1 MSLRPVTACIASSAR
16 CQLRTKVSVT
26 AIRRRKANI
35 QRQKDLRE
43 QRLPADFNP
52 IVGKPTAF
60 TSGLLTPDKIWTNAS
75 INPEM
80 TGSSEVVEE
89 EADTSQVQA
98 KPSDALYFSKQQ
110 LSKVQQAVLQASLN
124 REQANPA
131 PVATSLL
138 PPAKE
143 DTSTSKP
150 GSLWNQGRAADLQ
163 QRNAQKT
170 QASSRIVSLQN
181 ANARTLRAYN
191 TAVAVKEFARSEGD
205 TGTPEVQAA
214 VLTVRILAL
223 QSHMQG
229 NKKDKH
235 SYRGFRGLVH
245 KRQNVLAYLRRES
258 VERYF
263 ACLEKLGLE
272 DQSVT
277 REISM

>member
-1 MSLRPVTACIASSAR
+1 MSLRPLAASAASSIQ

-35 QRQKDLRE
+35 QRQAELRE
-43 QRLPADFNP
+43 QRLPTNFDP
-52 IVGKPTAF
+52 IVGKATPF
-60 TSGLLTPDKIWTNAS
+60 TEGLLTPDKIWTNVS
-75 INPEM
+75 INPEL
-80 TGSSEVVEE
+80 TGSETLEG
-89 EADTSQVQA
+89 EADTSAVQA
-98 KPSDALYFSKQQ
+98 KPSDALYFRKRE

-124 REQANPA
+124 REQANPSPPA
-131 PVATSLL
+131 KSLL
-138 PPAKE
+138 PPSPQG
-143 DTSTSKP
+143 DSGTSNY
-150 GSLWNQGRAADLQ
+150 GSLWNQGRAADLE
-163 QRNAQKT
+163 QRNTQKS
-170 QASSRIVSLQN
+170 QASSRIVALQN

-191 TAVAVKEFARSEGD
+191 TAQAVKTFARQEGD

-229 NKKDKH
+229 HKKDKH

-245 KRQNVLAYLRRES
+245 KRQTILAYLRRES